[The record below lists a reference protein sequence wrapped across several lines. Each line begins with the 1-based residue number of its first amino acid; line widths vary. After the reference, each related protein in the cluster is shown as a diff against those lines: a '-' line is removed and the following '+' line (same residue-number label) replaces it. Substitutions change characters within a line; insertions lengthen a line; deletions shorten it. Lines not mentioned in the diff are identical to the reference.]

1 MSYYPKFYLG
11 VLLITALAQ
20 SQALV
25 LHSNITYT
33 TGNDTLLNVASQYV
47 TNITVNGQNFRVM
60 LDTGSSD
67 IFLVPPED
75 FSFNNTGIK
84 VTNSYGTGDVEGT
97 IGFASVQVGNHTFD
111 QQAFNNA
118 TLVEVA
124 EPLGPG
130 IDGLLGVSF
139 DGFHSSAIMA
149 TLDGSNWDTTLGEP
163 FLYNIFD
170 QTPEQN
176 NFIGISLSRTGD
188 LEGSADASFIINE
201 INEAYAKVTQAPLL
215 PIFPGNNRRW
225 SILMDGISVDGVN
238 ITLPTSTVP
247 NTPDGKIVVVMDT
260 GTPSVLLPDKLVS
273 DIYSS
278 IPGAQSGAAPD
289 QSGVTWTVP
298 CNTTTIVTIYFGG
311 EPFPIHPLD
320 LSDMA
325 VDQDSTTCVGTFTS
339 NPGTDGY
346 DGCFGDTVMRN
357 IFNFGDAIS
366 KSPTGDASMQLLS
379 QTDPVAAAADVLNVR
394 MSRISP
400 SRNVAAAPVAIAT
413 LDNSRLLLSGD
424 TVLANAGP
432 PLANDPVAPRLYT
445 RTHSLPSRIQ
455 YLRRRAPHGH

>member
-1 MSYYPKFYLG
+1 M
-11 VLLITALAQ
+11 V
-20 SQALV
+20 
-25 LHSNITYT
+25 
-33 TGNDTLLNVASQYV
+33 TLCQ
-47 TNITVNGQNFRVM
+47 
-60 LDTGSSD
+60 
-67 IFLVPPED
+67 
-75 FSFNNTGIK
+75 
-84 VTNSYGTGDVEGT
+84 
-97 IGFASVQVGNHTFD
+97 
-111 QQAFNNA
+111 
-118 TLVEVA
+118 VEVA

-130 IDGLLGVSF
+130 IDGLLGVAF
-139 DGFHSSAIMA
+139 DGIHSSAIMA

-298 CNTTTIVTIYFGG
+298 CNTTTIVTIYFGFAL
-311 EPFPIHPLD
+311 FPDFCAFSSSFFFSVGNLSLSIHW
-320 LSDMA
+320 
-325 VDQDSTTCVGTFTS
+325 TCRIWRWIKTVRPVLERLPQTQALM
-339 NPGTDGY
+339 
-346 DGCFGDTVMRN
+346 DTM
-357 IFNFGDAIS
+357 
-366 KSPTGDASMQLLS
+366 DASVIRSCGICIQCEVANLLS
-379 QTDPVAAAADVLNVR
+379 R
-394 MSRISP
+394 SI
-400 SRNVAAAPVAIAT
+400 
-413 LDNSRLLLSGD
+413 
-424 TVLANAGP
+424 
-432 PLANDPVAPRLYT
+432 
-445 RTHSLPSRIQ
+445 
-455 YLRRRAPHGH
+455 